1 MKKIYHIEPVLE
13 SFVWAGDK
21 IVEYYG
27 YETKMK
33 KVGQA
38 YHVIALPDH
47 LDNVITETGE
57 HLSEFY
63 QKYPELFDCHYPNF
77 PIRMATSCGQGL
89 MSYHL
94 HPSDEYAWKHENCRG
109 KVSGGVAIL
118 DKPKVSVYKRM
129 GHTAKSMEEFKELFD
144 KRDFEKLLQTVEIKP
159 NQFLNT
165 PAGVIHSGGGSET
178 MSVVFST
185 NSDVTYRMYDYD
197 RNDPKRPLHLKQAYE
212 CLNMP
217 EIDLKPHDI
226 INEEQPEMTI
236 HHYYSKANEYT
247 AKGFSVNGEGYYECE
262 QFLFILCVKGQGCI
276 NDVLI
281 KKGET
286 LFIPAHFGKL
296 ILKGDMECMSISY
309 IEE

>member
-1 MKKIYHIEPVLE
+1 MKKIYHVEPVLE

-21 IVEYYG
+21 ITEYYG
-27 YETKMK
+27 YQTTMT

-47 LDNVITETGE
+47 LDNIISETKE
-57 HLSEFY
+57 HLSEFFERH
-63 QKYPELFDCHYPNF
+63 PELFDCQYPIF

-94 HPSDEYAWKHENCRG
+94 HPNDEYAWQHEHCRG

-118 DKPKVSVYKRM
+118 DKPNETVYKRM
-129 GHTAKSMEEFKELFD
+129 GHTAKTIEEFKELFE
-144 KRDFEKLLQTVEIKP
+144 KRDFDTLLQRVEVKP

-185 NSDVTYRMYDYD
+185 NSDITYRMYDYERD
-197 RNDPKRPLHLKQAYE
+197 DPERPLHLKQAFE

-217 EIDLKPHDI
+217 ETDLKPHNI
-226 INEEQPEMTI
+226 IDEKQPGMII
-236 HHYYSKANEYT
+236 HHYYSKPNEYT
-247 AKGFSVNGEGYYECE
+247 AKGFSVNGEGTYECD
-262 QFLFILCVKGQGCI
+262 QFLFILCVKGQGMI
-276 NDVLI
+276 HDTVI
-281 KKGET
+281 SKGET
-286 LFIPAHFGKL
+286 LFIPAHFGPFV
-296 ILKGDMECMSISY
+296 LKGEMECMSISY